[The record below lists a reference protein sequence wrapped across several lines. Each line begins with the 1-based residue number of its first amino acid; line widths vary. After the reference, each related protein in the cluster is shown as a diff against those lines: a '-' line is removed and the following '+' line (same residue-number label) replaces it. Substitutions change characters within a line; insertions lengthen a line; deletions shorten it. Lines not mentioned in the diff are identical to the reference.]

1 MDEKTLAAYDEAAA
15 SFADDWIGQ
24 PAPDDMYRLLSQYFK
39 PGPTADIGCGAGR
52 DVAWLAANGF
62 DACGYDASEGLLSE
76 ARTRYPNLRFDFAR
90 LPELANIASRTFE
103 NVLCETVVMHLDPEL
118 IGPAVR
124 RLFDILIPGGT
135 MYLSWRVTEGV
146 SERDKRGRLY
156 SAFDRHLVSREI
168 GAGDTVLLDR
178 EEVSASSG
186 KVIHRL
192 VVKKADR

>member
-24 PAPDDMYRLLSQYFK
+24 PAPDDMYGLLNQYFK

-52 DVAWLAANGF
+52 DVAWLAGNGF
-62 DACGYDASEGLLSE
+62 DASGYDASEGLLSE
-76 ARTRYPNLRFDFAR
+76 ARTRYPKLRFDIAR
-90 LPELANIASRTFE
+90 LPELANIASHTFE

-124 RLFDILIPGGT
+124 RLLDILKPGGT
-135 MYLSWRVTEGV
+135 LYLSWRVTEGA

-156 SAFDRHLVSREI
+156 SAFDKHLAMREI

>member
-24 PAPDDMYRLLSQYFK
+24 PAPNDMYRLLSQYFE

-62 DACGYDASEGLLSE
+62 DASGYDASEGLLSE
-76 ARTRYPNLRFDFAR
+76 ARTRYPKLRFDIAR
-90 LPELANIASRTFE
+90 LPELTNIAPGTFE

-124 RLFDILIPGGT
+124 RLRDILKPGGT
-135 MYLSWRVTEGV
+135 LYLSWRVTEGE

-156 SAFDRHLVSREI
+156 SAFDKRLVMQEI

-192 VVKKADR
+192 VVKKADS

>member
-24 PAPDDMYRLLSQYFK
+24 PAPDDMYRLLAQYFK

-62 DACGYDASEGLLSE
+62 DACGYDASEGLLRE
-76 ARTRYPNLRFDFAR
+76 ARTRYPKLRFDVAR
-90 LPELANIASRTFE
+90 LPELANLASGAFE
-103 NVLCETVVMHLDPEL
+103 NVLCETVVMHLDREL

-124 RLFDILIPGGT
+124 RLLDILKPGGT
-135 MYLSWRVTEGV
+135 LYLSWRVTEGE

-156 SAFDRHLVSREI
+156 SAFDKRLVMREI
-168 GAGDTVLLDR
+168 GVGDAVLLDR
-178 EEVSASSG
+178 EDVSASSG
-186 KVIHRL
+186 KVVHRL
-192 VVKKADR
+192 VVKTAES